1 LSQATTLSSHRR
13 LHRRAAADLLPLAC
27 HPAGERRHAMHRP
40 SFFPALFAGFL
51 LTVLTLA
58 PSVGAA

>member
-1 LSQATTLSSHRR
+1 
-13 LHRRAAADLLPLAC
+13 
-27 HPAGERRHAMHRP
+27 MYRP

-51 LTVLTLA
+51 LTILTLA